1 MKISGYS
8 SVGQSYAATP
18 KKVQQAPSDE
28 QSKSKPAAAL
38 NESDKFASSKLP
50 EGVGENVNIKA

>member
-18 KKVQQAPSDE
+18 KKVQQAPSDV
-28 QSKSKPAAAL
+28 QKKPAAAL
-38 NESDKFASSKLP
+38 NESDKFASSQP
-50 EGVGENVNIKA
+50 PQGVGENINIKA